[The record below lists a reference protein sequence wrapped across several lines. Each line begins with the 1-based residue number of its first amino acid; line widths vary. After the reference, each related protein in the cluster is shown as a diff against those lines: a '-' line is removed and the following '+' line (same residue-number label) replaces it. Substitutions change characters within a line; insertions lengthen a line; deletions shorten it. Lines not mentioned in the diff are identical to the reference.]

1 MISKV
6 CINQYDL
13 KVTIKMERL
22 SEEILVNINLYV
34 FFLGYIK
41 LPVKLQTYIIVTP
54 VT

>member
-34 FFLGYIK
+34 FLGYIK